1 MTLAPKDTRA
11 QDLPNYDDKAWHHV
25 LLSFNG
31 KQGTLYLD
39 GRAIAD
45 QAVKGDLS
53 QNKEPLHIADAL
65 NQRHFNGLIDE
76 IRIYNRGL
84 TPAET
89 KQNFGIKTNS
99 LSVQVAGKTITVWAK
114 LKEGWFLKLKTTQ
127 VFTESFIWPVYDM
140 DRSSIT
146 NAHLL
151 DTRGK
156 MLPVE
161 GKEK

>member
-39 GRAIAD
+39 GEAIAD

-53 QNKEPLHIADAL
+53 QNKEPLHIGDAL

-76 IRIYNRGL
+76 VRIYDRGL
-84 TPAET
+84 TPAEA
-89 KQNFGIKTNS
+89 KQNFEIKTNS
-99 LSVQVAGKTITVWAK
+99 LSVRVAGKMTTAWAK
-114 LKEGWFLKLKTTQ
+114 LKGNLF
-127 VFTESFIWPVYDM
+127 S
-140 DRSSIT
+140 
-146 NAHLL
+146 
-151 DTRGK
+151 
-156 MLPVE
+156 
-161 GKEK
+161 

>member
-39 GRAIAD
+39 GEAIAD

-53 QNKEPLHIADAL
+53 QNKEPLHIGDAL

-76 IRIYNRGL
+76 VRIYHRGL
-84 TPAET
+84 TSAEA
-89 KQNFGIKTNS
+89 KQNFEIKTNS
-99 LSVQVAGKTITVWAK
+99 LSVRVAGKMTMVWAK
-114 LKEGWFLKLKTTQ
+114 LKG
-127 VFTESFIWPVYDM
+127 
-140 DRSSIT
+140 
-146 NAHLL
+146 N
-151 DTRGK
+151 
-156 MLPVE
+156 
-161 GKEK
+161 